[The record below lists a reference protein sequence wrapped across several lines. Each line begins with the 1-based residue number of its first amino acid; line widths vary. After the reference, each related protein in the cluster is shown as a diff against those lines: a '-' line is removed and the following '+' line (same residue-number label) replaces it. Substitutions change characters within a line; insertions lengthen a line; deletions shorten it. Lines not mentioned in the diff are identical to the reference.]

1 VDALLIVED
10 QAELR
15 RLVMRQL
22 LGLNLEILEAGDG
35 IEALQILQDHGPRVR
50 AALVDWTLPVL
61 GGAELVRRMGQ
72 EHASLP
78 ILLCSAHPLTP
89 AQCRGDNV
97 KGFMLK
103 PYLRATLR
111 EHLAELWPPF
121 VQTATPL
128 PQAIVSHRPSAPT
141 TDAAHTAGPAAMPAP
156 EVEEDP

>member
-1 VDALLIVED
+1 MDALLIVED

-15 RLVMRQL
+15 RLVTRQL

-35 IEALQILQDHGPRVR
+35 IEALEILKQHGPRVR

-61 GGAELVRRMGQ
+61 GGAELVRRMSQ

-89 AQCRGDNV
+89 AQRRGDNV

-111 EHLAELWPPF
+111 QHLGEIWPPF
-121 VQTATPL
+121 LQAAVPL
-128 PQAIVSHRPSAPT
+128 PQAIISHPPVAPT
-141 TDAAHTAGPAAMPAP
+141 TETAPAQRPAAMQAP
-156 EVEEDP
+156 NVKEDP